1 MTHWGIAGVHGA
13 TVWWPAM
20 MRHRCSV
27 VRLGPSG
34 VHAWWWGSRVGS
46 GSGGLALPLGLGS
59 GGRSGRGSRGGLLLH
74 LLSGFHLGVSEL
86 LHVEGL
92 TLGEQ
97 LLTLQLQL
105 PGRTHTRDSGGDYHL
120 EIRTRTMEASGGG
133 SFNPLASEH
142 K

>member
-1 MTHWGIAGVHGA
+1 MVTHWGIAGVHGA
-13 TVWWPAM
+13 TVWWAAM
-20 MRHRCSV
+20 MGHRCSV

-34 VHAWWWGSRVGS
+34 VHAWRWGSRVGS
-46 GSGGLALPLGLGS
+46 GSGGLTLPLGLGGS
-59 GGRSGRGSRGGLLLH
+59 GRRGRGSRCRLLLH

-105 PGRTHTRDSGGDYHL
+105 QR
-120 EIRTRTMEASGGG
+120 RTRT
-133 SFNPLASEH
+133 
-142 K
+142 

>member
-1 MTHWGIAGVHGA
+1 MVGGHGVVTHWGIAGVHGA
-13 TVWWPAM
+13 TMWWPAM
-20 MRHRCSV
+20 MGYWCSM
-27 VRLGPSG
+27 VRLGPSR
-34 VHAWWWGSRVGS
+34 VDAWWWGSRVGS

-59 GGRSGRGSRGGLLLH
+59 SGRSSRSSRSGLLLH

-105 PGRTHTRDSGGDYHL
+105 PRHHTRDSGGRLSFINKDKNN
-120 EIRTRTMEASGGG
+120 GGQWWRV
-133 SFNPLASEH
+133 L
-142 K
+142 